1 MPHRHKK
8 PAPAPIPEPMLVGEK
23 GTLEYSSEQV
33 GEKLVAFFFALVRN
47 TPQER
52 IVSLLNEVFQQA
64 ALNPLDAPRIT
75 ADVFILAFQTRD
87 CRGGK
92 GERSIFYH
100 LLLELYQ
107 SYPETVIALIP
118 LIAEYGYY
126 KDYFN
131 ILAAIEGSVDRYA
144 ALRSRILE
152 VIVNQLKA
160 DEEALA
166 KETGKIVGEE
176 VVDVHAKTVSLCAK
190 YAPRESHQFQKGHKD
205 VFKSLVLRLFPAPVE
220 ITEEQQAYQRAKRL
234 YRKLISRLTE
244 SIDVPEVKMCGKRYA
259 SIAFDHVPSV
269 CLKKNRKAFA
279 NEKLKVAPKAEE
291 HETGNRSTDPDR
303 IECRK
308 HLIEALKDKKVKG
321 KQNYPH
327 EIAHEIMHSRG
338 QSIVE
343 LEIFQ
348 AQWEDIRNN
357 IMQTIAE
364 KKAASGV
371 AGSMDLGKL
380 VPLVDVSGSMSGIP
394 MEVAIALGILI
405 SEVNH
410 PLFRDQFITFESTPQ
425 WVDLSSCR
433 TIADKVRTTQAAPWG
448 GTTNIEKAFDLI
460 ADKIERNRLPESEI
474 PDLIVFSDMQFDVA
488 IGDGSTRGG
497 DRSGQLQRIQ
507 KRFAELGKRISG
519 HPYNSPRIIF
529 WNLRGDTE
537 GFPATATSDNVQML
551 SGFSPSLFKHLVDGS
566 ELAEAGPAGEKAK
579 VNPYVTFRKAMDDE
593 RYGHVREVLEKS
605 QEGYLAQYSR

>member
-579 VNPYVTFRKAMDDE
+579 VNPYLTFRKAMDDE
-593 RYGHVREVLEKS
+593 RYNNVREVLEKS

>member
-1 MPHRHKK
+1 
-8 PAPAPIPEPMLVGEK
+8 MLVGEK

-566 ELAEAGPAGEKAK
+566 ELAEVGPAGEKAK

-593 RYGHVREVLEKS
+593 RYNHVREVLEKS

>member
-1 MPHRHKK
+1 
-8 PAPAPIPEPMLVGEK
+8 MLVGEK

-593 RYGHVREVLEKS
+593 RYNNVREVLEKS

>member
-220 ITEEQQAYQRAKRL
+220 ITDEQQAYQRAKRL

-566 ELAEAGPAGEKAK
+566 ELAEVGPAGEKAK

>member
-1 MPHRHKK
+1 MSHRHKS
-8 PAPAPIPEPMLVGEK
+8 APAPIPEPMLVGEK
-23 GTLEYSSEQV
+23 GTLEYSSDQV

-47 TPQER
+47 TPPQR

-64 ALNPLDAPRIT
+64 ALNPFDAPRIT

-92 GERSIFYH
+92 GERSIFYR

-131 ILAAIEGSVDRYA
+131 ILAETEGSEDRYA
-144 ALRSRILE
+144 ALRSRIIE
-152 VIVNQLKA
+152 VIVNQLKV

-166 KETGKIVGEE
+166 TETGKIVGEE
-176 VVDVHAKTVSLCAK
+176 VVDVHAKAVSLCAK
-190 YAPRESHQFQKGHKD
+190 YAPRESHQFQKAHKD

-220 ITEEQQAYQRAKRL
+220 ITDEQQAYQRAKRL

-244 SIDVPEVKMCGKRYA
+244 SLDVPEVKMCGKRYA

-279 NEKLKVAPKAEE
+279 NEKLKEPLKALE

-308 HLIEALKDKKVKG
+308 HLMEALKDKKVKG

-327 EIAHEIMHSRG
+327 EITREIMHSRG
-338 QSIVE
+338 QSRVE

-348 AQWEDIRNN
+348 AQWDDIRNN

-380 VPLVDVSGSMSGIP
+380 VPLVDVSGSMGGIP

-410 PLFRDQFITFESTPQ
+410 PLFRDQFITFESSPR
-425 WVDLSSCR
+425 WVDLSDCR
-433 TIADKVRTTQAAPWG
+433 TISDKVHKTQGAPWG

-460 ADKIERNRLPESEI
+460 AQKIERNRLPESEI
-474 PDLIVFSDMQFDVA
+474 PDLIIFSDMQFDVA
-488 IGDGSTRGG
+488 IGARSTKDG

-507 KRFAELGKRISG
+507 KRFANLGKKISG

-529 WNLRGDTE
+529 WNLRGNTA

-566 ELAEAGPAGEKAK
+566 ELAVEAGPAGERQK

-593 RYGHVREVLEKS
+593 RYDNVREVLEKS
-605 QEGYLAQYSR
+605 KEGYLAQYSR